1 MKVFK
6 RAVLGIPFG
15 ISLGFIITIF
25 ISLGFGDGKYYP
37 CVPVLVEKMG
47 NEINAVILQTAL
59 CGLLGAGFAACSV
72 IWERENWSIARQTVI
87 YFISS
92 VLIMMPIAY
101 FAGWMEHSLMG
112 FLYYFIIYAVIFVIV
127 WLIQYLSW
135 RKKLKK
141 LNTKIN
147 QE

>member
-6 RAVLGIPFG
+6 RAVLGIPLG
-15 ISLGFIITIF
+15 ISLGFIITIL

-37 CVPVLVEKMG
+37 CVPALVEKMG

-59 CGLLGAGFAACSV
+59 GGLLGAGFAACSV
-72 IWERENWSIARQTVI
+72 IWEMENWSIARQTVI

-101 FAGWMEHSLMG
+101 FAGWMEHSLVG
-112 FLYYFIIYAVIFVIV
+112 FLYYFIIYAVIFVII

>member
-1 MKVFK
+1 MKAFK
-6 RAVLGIPFG
+6 RAVLGIPLG
-15 ISLGFIITIF
+15 ISLGFIITIL

-72 IWERENWSIARQTVI
+72 IWEMENWSIARQTVI

-101 FAGWMEHSLMG
+101 FAGWMEHSLVG